1 MRLLEAEREGAYK
14 RRIGG
19 RRPEADAVRLIG
31 GGGASK
37 EENGVVTEPAEER
50 MKHLAAHPTAFR
62 FRIDDGRRQARL
74 PSTPV

>member
-1 MRLLEAEREGAYK
+1 L
-14 RRIGG
+14 
-19 RRPEADAVRLIG
+19 RPIG

-37 EENGVVTEPAEER
+37 EEEQEGTVTEPAEER

-62 FRIDDGRRQARL
+62 FLIDDGRRQARL